1 MPRRQFRIALVIV
14 VATLVVVFAVGAY
27 LLREALSYPDE
38 AHAGS
43 GVPVEVTIER
53 GMSFPQ
59 IAALLSE
66 RDVIDKPR
74 WFRLYAMHRGVTT
87 KVRSGDYV
95 LRDDM
100 TPRQVLDVLL
110 EGVKDVTVS
119 VTIPEGINMLEVFD
133 IIAEA
138 GIADFAELEAL
149 GRDPEFLSKHG
160 IDADTIEGYLF
171 PETYRFKVP
180 TAPEKVLGT
189 LIEQFRIVWDRVR
202 RDNTKKLD
210 RMRDR
215 LGWSDQD
222 FLTMSSIVEKE
233 AVVDSERPRIA
244 QVFINRLTSP
254 SFKPRLLQTDP
265 TIRYGCT
272 IPTEK
277 SAACKQWI
285 ARYGCDLARP
295 DCKRWVVPGRLHRA
309 QLDDADNAYNTY
321 QHEGLPPGPIA
332 NPGEA
337 ALRATVNPDGSKYFY
352 FVSRNDGTHVFSR
365 TVAEHERAVDRFQR

>member
-1 MPRRQFRIALVIV
+1 VPRRQFRIALVIV

-27 LLREALSYPDE
+27 LVKEALSYPDE
-38 AHAGS
+38 AHAGT
-43 GVPVEVTIER
+43 GGPVEVTIPPR
-53 GMSFPQ
+53 MSFGQ
-59 IAALLSE
+59 IAALLAE
-66 RDVIDKPR
+66 RDVIDKPT
-74 WFRLYAMHRGVTT
+74 WFKLYAMHRGVTD

-100 TPRQVLDVLL
+100 SPRQVLDVLL
-110 EGVKDVTVS
+110 EGVRDVTVS
-119 VTIPEGINMLEVFD
+119 VTIPEGTNMLEVFD

-149 GRDPEFLSKHG
+149 GRDPEFLAEHG

-180 TAPEKVLGT
+180 TRPEKVLGT

-202 RDNTKKLD
+202 REHEKNLD
-210 RMRDR
+210 RMRDK

-222 FLTMSSIVEKE
+222 FLTMASIVEKE

-244 QVFINRLTSP
+244 QVFINRLVSP
-254 SFKPRLLQTDP
+254 SFKPHRLDTDP

-272 IPTEK
+272 VPTEK

-285 ARYGCDLARP
+285 KRYGCDPAEP

-337 ALRATVNPDGSKYFY
+337 ALRATVNPDGSKYFF

-365 TVAEHERAVDRFQR
+365 TRAEHERAVDKFQR